1 MTADALFLFL
11 VTGMGAGIVGGLLG
25 LGGGIVLIPVLRFGL
40 DFPAALAAGTTI
52 VAVLFTTLGGAIRHH
67 RNGHIDW
74 VSIGPVIGAGA
85 LATLL
90 FSLLFPAIAARESWL
105 DLGIGLVLCAVALR
119 MILESL
125 PAVRSISSSMTV
137 KAGPGNLP
145 QKVAIGA
152 AAGVLPGLLGI
163 GAGAILVPA
172 FRLLLRWPIK
182 VAMGSSL
189 ACFAVNALVSSIL
202 KGTQG
207 YVDLSTALPAGLGAF
222 LGANLGAALNRRFP
236 SRLLQLLFGAV
247 FTYVALKFVLISF
260 GIRI

>member
-1 MTADALFLFL
+1 MTAASLFLFL
-11 VTGMGAGIVGGLLG
+11 ITGIAAGLVGGLLG
-25 LGGGIVLIPVLRFGL
+25 LGGGIVLMPMFRFGL
-40 DFPAALAAGTTI
+40 DFPAPLAAGTTV

-67 RNGHIDW
+67 RNGHISW
-74 VSIGPVIGAGA
+74 GSIGPVIGAGA

-90 FSLLFPAIAARESWL
+90 FSLLFPLLAARASWL
-105 DLGIGLVLCAVALR
+105 DLGIGLVLCGVALR

-125 PAVRSISSSMTV
+125 PAARSFSSSMTL
-137 KAGPGNLP
+137 KPGPGHLP

-163 GAGAILVPA
+163 GGGAILVPA

-189 ACFAVNALVSSIL
+189 ACFAVNAFVSSIF

-207 YVDLSTALPAGLGAF
+207 FVDFPTALPAGLGAF
-222 LGANLGAALNRRFP
+222 LGANLGAELNRRFP
-236 SRLLQLLFGAV
+236 SRLLQFLFGAV
-247 FTYVALKFVLISF
+247 FTYVALKFVLVSF